1 MNNKI
6 KKTIYVFILAATL
19 IFIGIDYLNFNIK
32 KPYQSN
38 LVFGNKLV
46 PSSVVVSYLDNDKLN
61 NQNIFSS
68 IIDDLKIVNVSS
80 NKSMIIV
87 KESLPRFFD
96 NKNIYLSSG
105 VKVQYKDYPNYNL
118 LLRKIVIPK
127 FESESNIDI
136 SDNILDLMNL
146 LSDSGNPILERLDL
160 IRLSEDNTLSMQSG
174 NCEIIILDK
183 ISKDNKN
190 KIYSKIMVLNEFINQ
205 SGESI
210 DSIAH
215 IDLRWSDR
223 IFIRTI

>member
-1 MNNKI
+1 M
-6 KKTIYVFILAATL
+6 
-19 IFIGIDYLNFNIK
+19 
-32 KPYQSN
+32 
-38 LVFGNKLV
+38 
-46 PSSVVVSYLDNDKLN
+46 
-61 NQNIFSS
+61 
-68 IIDDLKIVNVSS
+68 
-80 NKSMIIV
+80 
-87 KESLPRFFD
+87 
-96 NKNIYLSSG
+96 
-105 VKVQYKDYPNYNL
+105 
-118 LLRKIVIPK
+118 LRKIVIPE

-146 LSDSGNPILERLDL
+146 LSDSGSPILERLDL
-160 IRLSEDNTLSMQSG
+160 IRLSEDNTLSMKSG

-190 KIYSKIMVLNEFINQ
+190 KIYGKIMVLNEFIAQ